1 MKPKPV
7 NYASNS
13 TDKAV
18 TGFSM
23 VELLIAIAI
32 VAILVSV
39 AIPSYQRAIIKSRHT
54 DAKELLYTVAHQQQQ
69 YFTQN
74 YAYTAVTGQTGI
86 RVATT
91 SSNGYYTLTIAV
103 PDPPSAYSISAV
115 PVPGT
120 SQANDTACGTFTL
133 TSLGVKSV
141 SGSQTSPPCW

>member
-13 TDKAV
+13 VVKAV

-32 VAILVSV
+32 VAILVSAAV
-39 AIPSYQRAIIKSRHT
+39 PSYQRAIIKSRYT
-54 DAKELLYTVAHQQQQ
+54 DAKELLYTVAHRQQQ

-74 YAYTAVTGQTGI
+74 YAYTTVTGETGI
-86 RVATT
+86 HVATT

-120 SQANDTACGTFTL
+120 SQANDAACGTFTL